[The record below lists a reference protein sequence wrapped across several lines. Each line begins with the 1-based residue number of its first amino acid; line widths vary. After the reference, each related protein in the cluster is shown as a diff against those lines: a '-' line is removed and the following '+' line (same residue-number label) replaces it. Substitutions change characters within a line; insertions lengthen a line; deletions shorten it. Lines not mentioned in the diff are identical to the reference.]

1 MNISPIDWAIVAGY
15 ILFALGLGV
24 YFSKRA
30 GKNIDEFFISGR
42 NLPWWLAG
50 TSMVATTFAA
60 DTPLA
65 VTGLVVEDGIAGN
78 WLWWNAIL
86 SGMLATFLFARLW
99 RRSEIITDVEFTELR
114 YSGPS
119 ASFLRGFRAL
129 YIGLPINCITMG
141 WVILA
146 MQKIV
151 VLTFGLPDTAITKV
165 YVVLACLLIAGVYCA
180 LSGFWGVVMTDLVQ
194 FGMAMI
200 GSIALAIIAISKIGG
215 IGVLKDKL
223 VEVYPASHNILD
235 FTPDFSAGKMAI
247 ITFGVYLGMQWW
259 ASNGVDGSGYIAQR
273 MFAAKDERH
282 TLLATLWFN
291 IAHYTLRPWPW
302 ILVALVAMVVYPGLG
317 DPNHADPVLQDP
329 EAGYPLLMLE
339 YLPVGL
345 LGFMLTAF
353 LAAFMST
360 IDTHLNWGASYL
372 VNDFYKRFIEPEAN
386 PEHYVAIS
394 RISVILIMI
403 VAGVTS
409 LFMNSIAGAWKF
421 LIALNAGIGLVQI
434 LRWYWWR
441 INAWSEIS
449 AMLSALVVSIVVFI
463 HPATKNEFALQ
474 MLVIVPISTIVW
486 VTVTFLT
493 QPVPTETLISF
504 YNRVKPSKFG
514 WNNIYQLISSQSGEE
529 SDKPTQLTIPT
540 DTRTPALVN
549 WVVGVIFI
557 YSFLFSIGKLLL
569 GYAISG
575 SIFLLIAIITGF
587 IMYINLPR
595 KERSDT

>member
-1 MNISPIDWAIVAGY
+1 MISPIDWAIIIGY
-15 ILFALGLGV
+15 ILFALGLGI

-30 GKNIDEFFISGR
+30 GKDINEFFISGR

-65 VTGLVVEDGIAGN
+65 VTGIVVEDGIAGN
-78 WLWWNAIL
+78 WLWWNAVL

-114 YSGPS
+114 YSGKS

-151 VLTFGLPDTAITKV
+151 VLTLKLPDTASTKV
-165 YVVLACLLIAGVYCA
+165 VVVLVCLLIAGIYCA
-180 LSGFWGVVMTDLVQ
+180 LSGFWGVVMTDIVQ
-194 FGMAMI
+194 FGMAMV
-200 GSIALAIIAISKIGG
+200 GSIALAIIAVNKIGG
-215 IGVLKDKL
+215 IGVIKEKL
-223 VEVYPASHNILD
+223 INIHGEQHHILN

-273 MFAAKDERH
+273 MFAAKNERH

-317 DPNHADPVLQDP
+317 DPNHTNPTLQDP
-329 EAGYPLLMLE
+329 EAGYPLLMLD

-372 VNDFYKRFIEPEAN
+372 VNDFYKRFFKPEAR
-386 PEHYVAIS
+386 PQHYVAVS
-394 RISVILIMI
+394 RIAVILIMI

-409 LFMNSIAGAWKF
+409 LFMDSIAGAWKF

-449 AMLSALVVSIVVFI
+449 AMFAALVVSIIVFSL
-463 HPATKNEFALQ
+463 PQTKEFAIQL
-474 MLVIVPISTIVW
+474 LIIVPISTLVW
-486 VTVTFLT
+486 VVVTFIT
-493 QPVPTETLISF
+493 EPVSKETLMNF
-504 YNRVKPSKFG
+504 YSRVRPSKIG
-514 WNNIYQLISSQSGEE
+514 WKLIAGEIKVE
-529 SDKPTQLTIPT
+529 SDTIDKQHT
-540 DTRTPALVN
+540 YTESKIPAMVN
-549 WVVGVIFI
+549 WIIGVIFI
-557 YSFLFSIGKLLL
+557 YSFPIQYRQTFIRRNPYRIGFST
-569 GYAISG
+569 IS
-575 SIFLLIAIITGF
+575 T
-587 IMYINLPR
+587 YIWIYHV
-595 KERSDT
+595 